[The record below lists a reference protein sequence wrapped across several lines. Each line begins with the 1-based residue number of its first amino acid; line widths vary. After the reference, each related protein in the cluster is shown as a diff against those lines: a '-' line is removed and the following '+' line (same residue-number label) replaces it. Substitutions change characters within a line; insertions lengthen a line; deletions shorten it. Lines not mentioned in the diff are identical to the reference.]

1 MADPGQLEN
10 ALLNLLINARDAMP
24 HGGKLIIA
32 CSSVS
37 LDDGNE
43 GPKLDVDSGDYV
55 VLAVSDTGHGMP
67 ASVSDQVFDPF
78 FTTKD
83 VGEGSGLGLS
93 MVYGFA
99 RQSGGVA
106 SIYSEEGRGTTVK
119 IYLPVATSM
128 VQATPPGGRM
138 KSRTATV
145 K

>member
-43 GPKLDVDSGDYV
+43 SPKFDVDSGDYV

-67 ASVSDQVFDPF
+67 ASVSDQAFEPF

-83 VGEGSGLGLS
+83 VGEGSGLGMS

-106 SIYSEEGRGTTVK
+106 SISSEEGRGTTVK
-119 IYLPVATSM
+119 MWPRAWFKQRLRA
-128 VQATPPGGRM
+128 GRM
-138 KSRTATV
+138 KSCTATV